1 MILGSMMLSSFFS
14 KRDCQTENGRSTA
27 SIEAGGRTARY
38 MESEPSGPKRM
49 KSLHTDGVRKLPF
62 NSKRPAS
69 LANGSLYRR
78 CWRCGGWDCWT
89 REYRRRSRLGAR
101 SLAYRFL
108 HERGDPRLFRGSQ
121 PLQRETGRPH
131 EAFVEV
137 RLVAETERRVP
148 RLELRRCL
156 EEADDLIVL
165 GIGGHSVPES
175 RREGW
180 RAFSDNS
187 MEPLGHC
194 AIRFAHLGDL
204 RQHGPLSL
212 PLASLHLLDAI
223 YYRASFLLRER
234 LAGRGRALGGLP
246 RALLRGFH
254 RIRLVFSELKYFFL
268 EFILCVSVK
277 FGELSDMTGF
287 IFSAP

>member
-1 MILGSMMLSSFFS
+1 A
-14 KRDCQTENGRSTA
+14 KWPA
-27 SIEAGGRTARY
+27 SI
-38 MESEPSGPKRM
+38 
-49 KSLHTDGVRKLPF
+49 
-62 NSKRPAS
+62 
-69 LANGSLYRR
+69 ANVSRYRR

-137 RLVAETERRVP
+137 RLVAEAERRVP

-175 RREGW
+175 RREAG
-180 RAFSDNS
+180 RALFDHS
-187 MEPLGHC
+187 MEPLGQ
-194 AIRFAHLGDL
+194 ATIRFPHLSDL
-204 RQHGPLSL
+204 RQHGALPL
-212 PLASLHLLDAI
+212 PLAGLHLLDAI
-223 YYRASFLLRER
+223 PYRASFLLRER
-234 LAGRGRALGGLP
+234 LAGRGG
-246 RALLRGFH
+246 
-254 RIRLVFSELKYFFL
+254 
-268 EFILCVSVK
+268 
-277 FGELSDMTGF
+277 
-287 IFSAP
+287 

>member
-1 MILGSMMLSSFFS
+1 
-14 KRDCQTENGRSTA
+14 
-27 SIEAGGRTARY
+27 

-89 REYRRRSRLGAR
+89 REYRSRSRLGAR
-101 SLAYRFL
+101 SLAHRFL

-165 GIGGHSVPES
+165 GIRGHPYQSFGE
-175 RREGW
+175 
-180 RAFSDNS
+180 RAGTLSLMIS
-187 MEPLGHC
+187 MEPFGPWC
-194 AIRFAHLGDL
+194 DPVPAL
-204 RQHGPLSL
+204 R
-212 PLASLHLLDAI
+212 
-223 YYRASFLLRER
+223 
-234 LAGRGRALGGLP
+234 
-246 RALLRGFH
+246 
-254 RIRLVFSELKYFFL
+254 
-268 EFILCVSVK
+268 SV
-277 FGELSDMTGF
+277 
-287 IFSAP
+287 